1 MENLTPPVLEAV
13 RELHWRIASGHSM
26 REALRLYLDVCT
38 SPFAQTLREWWT
50 LRAQDK
56 VGKNERQAFT
66 THLQRAV
73 LEVIERGI
81 GGQPTLEHLKTL
93 EQEIELAAQAE
104 LEAHIG
110 ALPFKV
116 LLPLLF
122 FQFPAY
128 LILLL
133 GPLLRD
139 LSSKM
144 GG

>member
-1 MENLTPPVLEAV
+1 MENLTPPLLEAV

-26 REALRLYLDVCT
+26 REALRLYLEVAT
-38 SPFAQTLREWWT
+38 SPFAHNLREWT
-50 LRAQDK
+50 AVRAQDK
-56 VGKNERQAFT
+56 VPPTAAFRS
-66 THLQRAV
+66 HLQRAL
-73 LEVIERGI
+73 LELIERGCM
-81 GGQPTLEHLKTL
+81 GQPTLEHLKEL
-93 EQEIELAAQAE
+93 EYEVELAAQAE

-128 LILLL
+128 LLLLL

-139 LSSKM
+139 LGQQM
-144 GG
+144 GGR